1 MAETLTEVA
10 IASLNHFAYCPH
22 RCWRMFCAG
31 EFVDNAYTIEGTTL
45 HDRVHTLGE
54 GFREETWQVRSIWL
68 KSKRYGL
75 VGKADLVESQAG
87 KIYPVEYKRGRR
99 NPWENDALQVCAQG
113 LCLEELTGNS
123 VTTGYVYS
131 LQSCQREEIS
141 LDERLRRDTLE
152 AIASIRQMLKTGKMP
167 PATYDKRC
175 RGCSLYGGCLP
186 QAVGKVRRYSE
197 IED

>member
-10 IASLNHFAYCPH
+10 IASLNHFAYCSH

-54 GFREETWQVRSIWL
+54 GFREDIWQVRSIWL

-87 KIYPVEYKRGRR
+87 EIYPVEYKRGRR

-131 LQSCQREEIS
+131 LQSCQREEIV

-152 AIASIRQMLKTGKMP
+152 AIASIRQMLQTGKMP
-167 PATYDKRC
+167 PAIYEKRC
-175 RGCSLYGGCLP
+175 RGCSLYDGCLP
-186 QAVGKVRRYSE
+186 QAVAKVRRYSE
-197 IED
+197 IEE